1 MTQKKLYI
9 GNLPYSVTDDQLR
22 DLFSQAGTVE
32 SASIITDKF
41 SGRSKGFGFV
51 EMATLEEAERAIEM
65 FKTHEM
71 DGRTMTVSE
80 ARPKEDGPRRSFGGG
95 GAGGGNRRPFRKFDD
110 RGGRDRDSY
119 RSN

>member
-9 GNLPYSVTDDQLR
+9 GNLPYSVTDDQLKE
-22 DLFSQAGTVE
+22 LFSQAGTVE

-51 EMATLEEAERAIEM
+51 EMSTLEEAERAIDM
-65 FKTHEM
+65 FKSHEM

-95 GAGGGNRRPFRKFDD
+95 AGGGNRRPFRKFDD
-110 RGGRDRDSY
+110 RGGRHDRDSY
-119 RSN
+119 QN